1 MAKKIG
7 RGISE
12 LLANVEDDRKK
23 EDTVSFVKLKNIKAN
38 PKQPR
43 KSFNEESI
51 NELAA
56 SIKEHGI
63 IQPLVLKKDGENY
76 IIVAGERRFRAAN
89 IAGLKAVPAIIKEL
103 SDQKTREIS
112 LIENLQREDLN
123 AIEAAEALKEL
134 MDIYSLTQEEL
145 AARIGKARS
154 SIANTLRLL
163 LLEKKVKQLVREEKL
178 SAGHAKTL
186 IPITSPEAQLK
197 FAEEA
202 IGEQLSVREMEKKVR
217 YYLHPEKEPKKMNA
231 TQKTRLNTEM
241 KSFVDGMKRTF
252 MTRVKLIGNEEKG
265 RIIIDYFTNDDL
277 QRIYELM
284 ERIKEEK
291 RH

>member
-7 RGISE
+7 KGISQ
-12 LLANVEDDRKK
+12 LLANVEDERKR
-23 EDTVSFVKLKNIKAN
+23 EDIVSFIKLSEIRAN

-43 KSFNEESI
+43 KSFNDESI
-51 NELAA
+51 KELAD

-63 IQPLVLKKDGENY
+63 IQPLVLKRDGENY
-76 IIVAGERRFRAAN
+76 IIVAGERRFRAATLV
-89 IAGLKAVPAIIKEL
+89 GLKELPAIIKEL

-123 AIEAAEALKEL
+123 AIEAAEGLKEL

-163 LLEKKVKQLVREEKL
+163 LLEKKVKQLVREDKL
-178 SAGHAKTL
+178 SAGHAKSL
-186 IPITSPEAQLK
+186 IPITDAAVQLS
-197 FAEEA
+197 FANEA
-202 IGEQLSVREMEKKVR
+202 IEQQLSVREMEKKVR
-217 YYLHPEKEPKKMNA
+217 FYLHPEKQPKKMNPE
-231 TQKTRLNTEM
+231 QKTKLNTEM
-241 KSFVDGMKRTF
+241 RAFVDGMKRTF
-252 MTRVKLIGNEEKG
+252 MTKVKLIGNEEKG

-277 QRIYELM
+277 QRIHDLIA
-284 ERIKEEK
+284 RIKEEK
-291 RH
+291 